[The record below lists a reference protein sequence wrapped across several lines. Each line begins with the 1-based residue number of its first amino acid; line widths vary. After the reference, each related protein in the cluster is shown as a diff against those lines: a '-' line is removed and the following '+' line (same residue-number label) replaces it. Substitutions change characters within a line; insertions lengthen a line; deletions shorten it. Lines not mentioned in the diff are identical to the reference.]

1 MCVRRP
7 SPLSSPSYI
16 RPYIGDSI
24 SMMLACNSIV
34 DRQRAWPRQ
43 WTTLDRPSSINH
55 LDDPGAW
62 GRDYISR
69 FDKRA
74 ITPLLPFANHP
85 SSKHVAAV
93 SRSGGVRA
101 VFQSRNLF
109 SPLVSVNGRFLPR
122 WRQGR
127 GWVADREQMRCIS
140 YGNNLND
147 RRYCNSPPE
156 DDEATKGGEEAAR
169 RMKERRGGKK
179 VATRNGNNKIWRS
192 RELGERGMW
201 VQRET
206 GWGQV
211 GRGRREDRVF

>member
-1 MCVRRP
+1 M
-7 SPLSSPSYI
+7 
-16 RPYIGDSI
+16 
-24 SMMLACNSIV
+24 
-34 DRQRAWPRQ
+34 
-43 WTTLDRPSSINH
+43 
-55 LDDPGAW
+55 
-62 GRDYISR
+62 
-69 FDKRA
+69 
-74 ITPLLPFANHP
+74 
-85 SSKHVAAV
+85 
-93 SRSGGVRA
+93 
-101 VFQSRNLF
+101 
-109 SPLVSVNGRFLPR
+109 
-122 WRQGR
+122 
-127 GWVADREQMRCIS
+127 ADREQMRCIS

-169 RMKERRGGKK
+169 RMKKRRGGKK

>member
-1 MCVRRP
+1 MSTVNERGRANGQRSIALRRLIISMIP
-7 SPLSSPSYI
+7 ERGGGIISLGLTSAQLLLSSLSRTIPPPNTLLLFHEAEESSSFPVAKSFLSP
-16 RPYIGDSI
+16 RIGEWEI
-24 SMMLACNSIV
+24 
-34 DRQRAWPRQ
+34 P
-43 WTTLDRPSSINH
+43 
-55 LDDPGAW
+55 
-62 GRDYISR
+62 
-69 FDKRA
+69 
-74 ITPLLPFANHP
+74 
-85 SSKHVAAV
+85 
-93 SRSGGVRA
+93 
-101 VFQSRNLF
+101 
-109 SPLVSVNGRFLPR
+109 PR

-169 RMKERRGGKK
+169 RMKKRRGGKK